1 MPLVYYKFASVNI
14 IMTDPIRF
22 GDRRENIAFNDYQ
35 NGSNGFRA
43 KSKQIYKNIE
53 PVSGPVR
60 AAMRAG

>member
-1 MPLVYYKFASVNI
+1 MNI